1 MNDCVGVP
9 TGAEEPGAPAAPQ
22 PTDRELLS
30 AELEAL
36 LAQVTETDPDRPA
49 SAWAA
54 LRARRSTPSRLDE
67 VESGFGL
74 SVFERSVLVLACA
87 PDLSAQAARRLAEH
101 TGSPR
106 PTFSLALGTLPGA
119 HWDAVTPPSPLRY
132 WGLVR
137 LADWAEPL
145 TSPLLPDESVLHHLV
160 GADAPDESLTRLT
173 QLVDLPTLMPPTFR
187 EAARAV
193 VSAWGT
199 SAAVVLR
206 GPSAANLRVVA
217 AAGASMAG
225 LVPRQVALRDLPTKG
240 DEISGMLRRMT
251 RQTVLGRWAW
261 LVDASDAAAGHLD
274 ALTRALPHGDAPI
287 LVLIPGAG
295 AGTTGASGGLPI
307 LPVPRLAVGER
318 RLCWTV
324 ALQEAGADVPEREL
338 AAVAGAFDL
347 SVPDLVAAAWEV
359 GAGSSIWTVSRRRLR
374 ADLGGLA
381 SVRVPRA
388 GWDALVLPDSAMS
401 ALRALTASVRHRA
414 RVLDDWGFAARS
426 GGLGTT
432 ALFAGP
438 SGTGKTFAAEVIAS
452 DLEFDLVHVDLS
464 QVVNK
469 YIGETEKHLAQ
480 LFDAADNGGMV
491 LLFDEADALF
501 GRRSE
506 VKDSH
511 DRYANV
517 EVGYLL
523 QRLESFTGLAILTT
537 NARSALDRAFTRR
550 LASIVTFPY
559 PDAPARERLWATS
572 LPPAMPRADLDL
584 ARLARADLSGGEI
597 AAAALQAAFLAAAGD
612 ERVGMEHLAQA
623 VRWELAKSG
632 RTATRERAP

>member
-1 MNDCVGVP
+1 MNEHAGTPAFARD
-9 TGAEEPGAPAAPQ
+9 PGALAE

-30 AELEAL
+30 AEVEAV
-36 LAQVTETDPDRPA
+36 LAQVTEADPERA
-49 SAWAA
+49 TAAWAA
-54 LRARRSTPSRLDE
+54 LRARRSTPSRVDE
-67 VESGFGL
+67 LESGFGL
-74 SVFERSVLVLACA
+74 SGFERSLLVLTCA
-87 PDLSAQAARRLAEH
+87 PDLSGRAARQLAER
-101 TGSPR
+101 TGGPR
-106 PTFSLALGTLPGA
+106 PTFSLALGALPQA

-132 WGLVR
+132 WGLVGP
-137 LADWAEPL
+137 ADPVEPL
-145 TSPLLPDESVLHHLV
+145 TSPLRPDESVLHHLV
-160 GADAPDESLTRLT
+160 GADAPDEALTLLSQT
-173 QLVDLPTLMPPTFR
+173 VDLPTLMPPTFR

-193 VSAWGT
+193 VTAWET

-206 GPSAANLRVVA
+206 GRCAADLRVVA

-240 DEISGMLRRMT
+240 DEISAMLRRMT

-261 LVDASDAAAGHLD
+261 LVDASAAVPGHLD
-274 ALTRALPHGDAPI
+274 TFTRSLPHGDAPMAV
-287 LVLIPGAG
+287 LVAGSGGA
-295 AGTTGASGGLPI
+295 AATGVGGLPI

-318 RLCWTV
+318 RACWSV
-324 ALQEAGADVPEREL
+324 ALEQAGAQVSDRERD
-338 AAVAGAFDL
+338 AVAGSFDL
-347 SVPDLVAAAWEV
+347 SVPDMMAAARD
-359 GAGSSIWTVSRRRLR
+359 AATGSSLWAASRRRVR

-381 SVRVPRA
+381 SIRVPHA
-388 GWDALVLPDSAMS
+388 DWDCLVLPESATS
-401 ALRALTASVRHRA
+401 ALRALTASVRHRT
-414 RVLDDWGFAARS
+414 RVLDSWGFASRS

-452 DLEFDLVHVDLS
+452 DLEVDLVHVDLS

-480 LFDAADNGGMV
+480 LFDAAENGGMV

-501 GRRSE
+501 GKRSE

-537 NARSALDRAFTRR
+537 NARSTLDRAFTRR

-559 PDAPARERLWATS
+559 PDAPARERLWAAS
-572 LPPAMPRADLDL
+572 LPPDMPRVDLDL

-597 AAAALQAAFLAAAGD
+597 AGAALQAAYLAAAD
-612 ERVGMEHLAQA
+612 DAQVSMEHLAQA
-623 VRWELAKSG
+623 IRWELAKSG
-632 RTATRERAP
+632 RTAARERAR